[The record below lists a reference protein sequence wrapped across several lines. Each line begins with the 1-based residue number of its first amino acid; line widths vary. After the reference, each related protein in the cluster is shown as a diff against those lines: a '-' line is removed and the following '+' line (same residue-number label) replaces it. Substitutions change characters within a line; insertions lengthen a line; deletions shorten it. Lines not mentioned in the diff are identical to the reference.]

1 MMIQATVPTA
11 LGLFFTPWILD
22 KSLLVG
28 AGVTALA
35 VAAMFVAFRR
45 GFVSRGFLAAM
56 AGFYGLFA
64 AIVMAFRLG

>member
-1 MMIQATVPTA
+1 M
-11 LGLFFTPWILD
+11 LD
-22 KSLLVG
+22 ASLLVG

-45 GFVSRGFLAAM
+45 GMISRVFLAAM

-64 AIVMAFRLG
+64 VLVFALKLY